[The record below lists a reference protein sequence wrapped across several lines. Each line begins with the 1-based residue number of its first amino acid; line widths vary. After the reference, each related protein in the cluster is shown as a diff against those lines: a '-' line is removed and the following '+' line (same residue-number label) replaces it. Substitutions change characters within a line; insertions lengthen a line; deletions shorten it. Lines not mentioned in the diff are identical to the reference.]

1 MSLVNDANVERR
13 STYLSKRVHPSG
25 HDSNP
30 AITHFLRIL
39 QHPSQHRWNNMS
51 GQRSSS
57 HGGSAAS
64 VAAGCTVSE
73 SSISAAASGAVF
85 GPLHTRPE
93 AQWPG
98 GDLSMGNFY
107 VLGGLAV
114 FSWGRGEDGQL
125 GIGDTR

>member
-1 MSLVNDANVERR
+1 
-13 STYLSKRVHPSG
+13 
-25 HDSNP
+25 
-30 AITHFLRIL
+30 
-39 QHPSQHRWNNMS
+39 MS

-73 SSISAAASGAVF
+73 SSISSAASLAG
-85 GPLHTRPE
+85 LHTHPE

-98 GDLSMGNFY
+98 GEPSSTMGMVY
-107 VLGGLAV
+107 AYGGLVV